1 MSESLLFPL
10 LKEYLEKD
18 QAVTLATVVRG
29 PLELLGGKAIIPL
42 DGNPHGPLLDLPWGQ
57 LLVQDAGR
65 QMRDRESGT
74 HTYADGEVEIFF
86 DVHTPSLR
94 LIIVG
99 AVHIADPL
107 IQYAK
112 PLGYRTCL
120 VDPRTAFATEDRFP
134 HVDELHHQWPDEALP
149 QMNLNNETAVVVI
162 THDPKLDD
170 PALKIALTS
179 PAFYVGALGSP
190 KTHNQRIERLLA
202 DGLTKEQ
209 LARLH
214 APIGLNIG
222 GRTPAE
228 IALAIIT
235 EIVAVRNKSPL
246 VSSSSPNISAS

>member
-1 MSESLLFPL
+1 MLFPL
-10 LKEYLEKD
+10 LKEYLKKD
-18 QAVTLATVVRG
+18 QAVTLATVIKG
-29 PLELLGGKAIIPL
+29 PPDLLGSKAIIPL
-42 DGNPHGPLLDLPWGQ
+42 DGQPQGPLLDLPWGQ
-57 LLVQDAGR
+57 TLVQDACR
-65 QMRDRESGT
+65 QMQAQESGT
-74 HTYADGEVEIFF
+74 RSYADDEVEVFF

-134 HVDELHHQWPDEALP
+134 HVDELHHLWPDEALP
-149 QMNLNNETAVVVI
+149 QMNLNSETAVVII

-170 PALKIALTS
+170 PALKVALTS

-190 KTHNQRIERLLA
+190 KTHAQRIERLLGN
-202 DGLTKEQ
+202 GLTQKQ

-235 EIVAVRNKSPL
+235 EIVAVRNNSSL
-246 VSSSSPNISAS
+246 VK

>member
-1 MSESLLFPL
+1 MSDSLLFPL
-10 LKEYLEKD
+10 LKEYLKKD
-18 QAVTLATVVRG
+18 QAVTLVTVIKG
-29 PLELLGGKAIIPL
+29 PSELLGVKAIIPL
-42 DGNPHGPLLDLPWGQ
+42 NGKPRGPLLNQPWGQ
-57 LLVQDAGR
+57 AVVQDACR
-65 QMRDRESGT
+65 QMQAQQSAT
-74 HTYADGEVEIFF
+74 HSYANDTVEVFF

-107 IQYAK
+107 IHYAK

-134 HVDELHHQWPDEALP
+134 HVDEIHHLWPDEALP
-149 QMNLNNETAVVVI
+149 QMNLNSETAVVVI

-190 KTHNQRIERLLA
+190 KTHAQRVERLMT
-202 DGLTKEQ
+202 DGLTQEQ

-235 EIVAVRNKSPL
+235 EIVAVRNNSSL
-246 VSSSSPNISAS
+246 VG

>member
-1 MSESLLFPL
+1 MSNLRLFPL
-10 LKEYLEKD
+10 LKEYLKAD
-18 QAVTLATVVRG
+18 QAVTLATVIKG
-29 PLELLGGKAIIPL
+29 PPELLGAKAIIPL
-42 DGNPHGPLLDLPWGQ
+42 NGDPQGPLLNTPWGQ
-57 LLVQDAGR
+57 TLARDACR
-65 QMRDRESGT
+65 QMESQESGT
-74 HTYADGEVEIFF
+74 RTYAGGKVEVFF

-107 IQYAK
+107 IQYAR

-120 VDPRTAFATEDRFP
+120 IDPRTAFATEDRFP
-134 HVDELHHQWPDEALP
+134 HVDELHHLWPDEALP
-149 QMNLNNETAVVVI
+149 QINLNSETAVVVI

-170 PALKIALTS
+170 PALKIALAS

-190 KTHNQRIERLLA
+190 KTHAQRVKRLLA
-202 DGLTKEQ
+202 DGLTREQ
-209 LARLH
+209 LAHLH

-246 VSSSSPNISAS
+246 VR